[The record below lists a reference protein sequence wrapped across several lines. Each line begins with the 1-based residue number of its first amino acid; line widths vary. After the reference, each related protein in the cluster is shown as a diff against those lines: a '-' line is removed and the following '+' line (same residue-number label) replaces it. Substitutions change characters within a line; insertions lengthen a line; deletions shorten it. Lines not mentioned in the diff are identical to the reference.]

1 MNSQNGSVFE
11 NKTEKNIEE
20 VTLLLPLL
28 TVCHV
33 LCSDSKKVGNCGGG
47 VKVRETRGTGGERD
61 L

>member
-20 VTLLLPLL
+20 VT
-28 TVCHV
+28 VCHV
-33 LCSDSKKVGNCGGG
+33 LGSDSKKVGNCGGG

>member
-20 VTLLLPLL
+20 VTLLL